1 MFRIAPGGVG
11 CGRIE
16 QLSSFAIRYAQ
27 DMAVPFV
34 DLYREL
40 IAPQIY
46 GRREKPV
53 RINIVSRVVVDGITK
68 TAVDW
73 TSALEK
79 VTSVHDLSRCTLL
92 PFAGV
97 IGARRLVSVARRW
110 CSVCLFEMVEQGS
123 GSVYEPLV
131 WRLEEVTICSRHR
144 KSLTST
150 CPSCGKGGQL
160 PFTANARVGCCR
172 HCGCWMA
179 RTPDTTT
186 PDVGTDFEVFAAD
199 QCESLLSLPA
209 QLSEGARILP
219 SAAAVQA
226 LRDVFYRGNGAELA
240 RAIGELPGQVNGY
253 ASGEFP
259 PPLSFY
265 LRAAYVTGASMHQIF
280 LSNDFGFCV
289 TPGPAHAFE
298 IRRAQSKRVIDQAEI
313 ERALMDV
320 LAGDG
325 AKSVRAVATDLCLDP
340 VTVWRRSPQLC
351 SQVSRKHAAYV
362 AAVSATRRADFESEV
377 SAVIARFAQRGVM
390 PTTNQIK
397 EALGDPAC
405 FLNDWKRAVIRLEMA
420 KMPFRNGG

>member
-1 MFRIAPGGVG
+1 MFRIAPSGAGG
-11 CGRIE
+11 GRIE

-27 DMAVPFV
+27 EMAVPFI

-40 IAPQIY
+40 VAPQIY
-46 GRREKPV
+46 GRREKPA
-53 RINIVSRVVVDGITK
+53 RINIVSRAVVDGITK
-68 TAVDW
+68 TAADW

-79 VTSVHDLSRCTLL
+79 VTSVDDLTRCTLL

-97 IGARRLVSVARRW
+97 IGARRLVSVTRRW
-110 CSVCLFEMVEQGS
+110 CSTCLFEMAEQGS
-123 GSVYEPLV
+123 EAVYEPLV
-131 WRLEEVTICSRHR
+131 WRLEEVKVCSGHR
-144 KSLTST
+144 RSLTTT

-160 PFTANARVGCCR
+160 PFIANARVGCCR
-172 HCGCWMA
+172 HCGAWMA
-179 RTPDTTT
+179 QEPDDTTA
-186 PDVGTDFEVFAAD
+186 DVVSDFEVFAAE
-199 QCESLLSLPA
+199 QGESLLALPA

-226 LRDVFYRGNGAELA
+226 LRDVFYRGNGAEMA

-280 LSNDFGFCV
+280 LSNDFDLGAS
-289 TPGPAHAFE
+289 PRPAQFE
-298 IRRAQSKRVIDQAEI
+298 LRRARSKHAIEQAEI

-325 AKSVRAVATDLCLDP
+325 ERSVRAVAADLCLEP

-362 AAVSATRRADFESEV
+362 AAASAARRAEFESEV
-377 SAVIARFAQRGVM
+377 SAVMASFAQRGVM
-390 PTTNQIK
+390 PSPNQIK

-420 KMPFRNGG
+420 KIPSW

>member
-1 MFRIAPGGVG
+1 MFRIAPSGAGG
-11 CGRIE
+11 GRIE

-27 DMAVPFV
+27 EMAVPFI

-40 IAPQIY
+40 VAPQIY
-46 GRREKPV
+46 GRREKPA
-53 RINIVSRVVVDGITK
+53 RINIVSRAVVDGITK
-68 TAVDW
+68 TAADW

-97 IGARRLVSVARRW
+97 IGARRLVSVTRRW
-110 CSVCLFEMVEQGS
+110 CSACLFEMAEQGS
-123 GSVYEPLV
+123 EAVYEPLI
-131 WRLEEVTICSRHR
+131 WRLEDVNACSRHR
-144 KSLTST
+144 KLLTKT

-160 PFTANARVGCCR
+160 PFIANARVGCCR
-172 HCGCWMA
+172 HCGAWMA
-179 RTPDTTT
+179 QAPDATPA
-186 PDVGTDFEVFAAD
+186 DVVSDFEVFAAERG
-199 QCESLLSLPA
+199 ESLLSLPA

-226 LRDVFYRGNGAELA
+226 LRDVFYEGNGAEMA

-280 LSNDFGFCV
+280 LSNDFDLCV
-289 TPGPAHAFE
+289 SPRPGPAFE
-298 IRRAQSKRVIDQAEI
+298 LRRARSKRVIEQAEI

-320 LAGDG
+320 LDGDG
-325 AKSVRAVATDLCLDP
+325 AKSVRAVATDLCLEP

-362 AAVSATRRADFESEV
+362 AAVSAARRADFESEV
-377 SAVIARFAQRGVM
+377 SAVMAGFAKRGVM
-390 PTTNQIK
+390 PSANQIK

-405 FLNDWKRAVIRLEMA
+405 FLNDWKRAVIRLEMS
-420 KMPFRNGG
+420 KIPSW